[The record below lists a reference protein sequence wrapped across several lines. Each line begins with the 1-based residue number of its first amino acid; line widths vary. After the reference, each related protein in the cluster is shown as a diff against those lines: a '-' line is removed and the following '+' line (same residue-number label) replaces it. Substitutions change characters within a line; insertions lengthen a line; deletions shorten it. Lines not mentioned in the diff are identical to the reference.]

1 MSRRMEGG
9 QCPTGPWREYP
20 PAADATGNTACG
32 RPRAQGLLCCPAH
45 RATRCREGLLWVS
58 FPAAPPVPRQAVASM
73 LLCSGHEGRQL
84 PCPPLIPFTGP
95 WESQLHL
102 TPTWS
107 AAICPLA
114 GVRLLLD
121 TEVQPCCLSQWT
133 AALEGDNCVTKIAA
147 CMGRTLGQSRALS
160 QEWTV

>member
-1 MSRRMEGG
+1 M
-9 QCPTGPWREYP
+9 
-20 PAADATGNTACG
+20 
-32 RPRAQGLLCCPAH
+32 
-45 RATRCREGLLWVS
+45 S

-73 LLCSGHEGRQL
+73 LLCSGHEGSQL
-84 PCPPLIPFTGP
+84 PCLPHIPFTGP

-102 TPTWS
+102 TPTRS
-107 AAICPLA
+107 EAICPLA

-121 TEVQPCCLSQWT
+121 TEVQPCRLSQWT
-133 AALEGDNCVTKIAA
+133 AALEGENCVTKTAA